1 VFLGLTALGGGIEM
15 LVWRH
20 GGTYLP
26 AERLD
31 KIPFIDSYLLPGL
44 ILAGLFGLGSLVSA
58 YGMLRTPTWRR
69 FEPLQRRTR
78 MHWSWTTAVAFGVAF
93 TLWLTVELLLLGG
106 PAAAETVADRNVS
119 LATYAVFATVAVLLL
134 VLPHTDTVRRHLAAR
149 PHGPQG
155 TGSGPSQRSDRVAVD
170 PQR

>member
-1 VFLGLTALGGGIEM
+1 MARHSRRSDPKRPRTLVALIATQVFLGLTALGGGIEM

-31 KIPFIDSYLLPGL
+31 RIPFIDSYLLPGL

-58 YGMLRTPTWRR
+58 YGMVRTPTWRGL
-69 FEPLQRRTR
+69 ESLQRRTGQ
-78 MHWSWTTAVAFGVAF
+78 HWSWTSAVALGMAF
-93 TLWLTVELLLLGG
+93 TGWLTVELLLLGG

-119 LATYAVFATVAVLLL
+119 LATYAVFVTVAILLL
-134 VLPHTDTVRRHLAAR
+134 VLPRTGTVRRHL
-149 PHGPQG
+149 
-155 TGSGPSQRSDRVAVD
+155 VV
-170 PQR
+170 